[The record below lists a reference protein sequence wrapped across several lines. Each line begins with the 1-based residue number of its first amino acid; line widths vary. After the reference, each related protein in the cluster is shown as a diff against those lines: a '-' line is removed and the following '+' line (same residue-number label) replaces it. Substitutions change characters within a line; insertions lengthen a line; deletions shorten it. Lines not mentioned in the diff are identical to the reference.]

1 MKVCQ
6 AVLKIIAGE
15 ETAMSSEYTL
25 RALSSMC
32 LISLH
37 LSPQSGSCLG
47 CGVCFAG
54 LAHSK
59 NDKFLMEG
67 WRCSTN
73 QNSLCLATFS
83 YWQNSSLEKGSVRES
98 VSQVF
103 NSPSGL
109 DIFHQF
115 LPFCFDGSPV
125 LLCYPSP
132 WSLWLALALT
142 CLVSRLMSASLFCFS
157 LSSLISQYILVT
169 SVAFQD
175 T

>member
-1 MKVCQ
+1 
-6 AVLKIIAGE
+6 
-15 ETAMSSEYTL
+15 MSSCVKNYCWWRDCHVL
-25 RALSSMC
+25 RIHLEGTFFHVSHFSSF
-32 LISLH
+32 ISSEWKLFGMW
-37 LSPQSGSCLG
+37 SVFCW
-47 CGVCFAG
+47 ARTR
-54 LAHSK
+54 K

-83 YWQNSSLEKGSVRES
+83 YCQNSSLEKGSVRES